1 MKNDKNFNL
10 YKNFLDLIP
19 DPLLIVD
26 KESLKIFFVNHE
38 FQIHF
43 GKSQS
48 QFQEIS
54 IDLIF
59 NKDSFLVSNLKKLKE
74 KVGMFLIKEAT
85 LFKNFSY
92 EVKCIIPE
100 DLNKYIL
107 MIFKKIEDDRKI
119 DDQSQYTI
127 FDETFSILSHEINN
141 PLSSIKMASQI
152 MTKSKIFDKELFE
165 IISSETERI
174 TKIFKSLSFINS
186 KINLLEGIDENIHEV
201 IRYSIFRLKKID
213 PNINIIENFDPSL
226 PLIKIDKSSL
236 IQVFDNLLLNSK
248 EALDKNFSSYIKIT
262 TKFLYGQSIKIPNL
276 KDQIKKNFIQITI
289 EDNGRGVEKNDL
301 EKVFI
306 PFFSKKKN
314 GTGIGL
320 FLVKKIIDYHN
331 GQISIYSDNDCT
343 KVYIKLPL

>member
-152 MTKSKIFDKELFE
+152 MIKSKIL
-165 IISSETERI
+165 R
-174 TKIFKSLSFINS
+174 
-186 KINLLEGIDENIHEV
+186 
-201 IRYSIFRLKKID
+201 
-213 PNINIIENFDPSL
+213 
-226 PLIKIDKSSL
+226 
-236 IQVFDNLLLNSK
+236 
-248 EALDKNFSSYIKIT
+248 
-262 TKFLYGQSIKIPNL
+262 
-276 KDQIKKNFIQITI
+276 
-289 EDNGRGVEKNDL
+289 
-301 EKVFI
+301 
-306 PFFSKKKN
+306 
-314 GTGIGL
+314 
-320 FLVKKIIDYHN
+320 
-331 GQISIYSDNDCT
+331 
-343 KVYIKLPL
+343 